1 MASRSDSP
9 ASRISWL
16 RISST
21 FIALLLMVYLLQQ
34 HWAEITDAITR
45 VNSARFALVMGLML
59 ISRLA
64 ISGRW
69 IVLLRAAQVPIT
81 WRKGVRIT
89 LAGVFAS
96 NFLPSTVGGDVARL
110 AGALQAGYD
119 PAVSAASL
127 LVDRLVGLTGMAL
140 AVPLGLQQLLGSGIL
155 QASGSQPILVGL
167 AASGEF
173 AGKLLAWVRSVI
185 ARVIAAVRLW
195 LRHPKALLT
204 SLFFTLLH
212 MLCLFL
218 AMYILLDDLH
228 DPLPF
233 WMIAG
238 LWSLVYVITLV
249 PFTINALGL
258 QEISITFAF
267 SQLGGVSE
275 PHSLM
280 FAVLV
285 RLMSMLASLP
295 GALFLSDV
303 LPGISKAQPL
313 LKKLGR

>member
-1 MASRSDSP
+1 MTSRSDSAP
-9 ASRISWL
+9 PRLSWL
-16 RISST
+16 RLFST
-21 FIALLLMVYLLQQ
+21 ALALILMVYLLQQ

-45 VNSARFALVMGLML
+45 IDPARFALAMGLML
-59 ISRLA
+59 VSRLA
-64 ISGRW
+64 VSGRW
-69 IVLLRAAQVPIT
+69 HVLLRAANVPIT
-81 WRKGVRIT
+81 WRQSIRIT
-89 LAGVFAS
+89 LAGLFAG

-110 AGALQAGYD
+110 AGTLQAGYD
-119 PAVSAASL
+119 SAVSAASL
-127 LVDRLVGLTGMAL
+127 LVDRLVGLAGMAL
-140 AVPLGLQQLLGSGIL
+140 AMPLGVQQLLASGLL
-155 QASGSQPILVGL
+155 QASASSPASSL
-167 AASGEF
+167 AAAGGMG
-173 AGKLLAWVRSVI
+173 GKLLGWIRSVLS
-185 ARVIAAVRLW
+185 RVMEAIRLW
-195 LRHPKALLT
+195 LKHPWALLA
-204 SLFFTLLH
+204 SLFFTLVH
-212 MLCLFL
+212 MACIFL
-218 AMYILLDDLH
+218 AMYILLADLH

-233 WMIAG
+233 WTIAG

-285 RLMSMLASLP
+285 RLLFMLASLP

-313 LKKLGR
+313 LKKFGR

>member
-1 MASRSDSP
+1 
-9 ASRISWL
+9 
-16 RISST
+16 
-21 FIALLLMVYLLQQ
+21 MVYLLQQ

-45 VNSARFALVMGLML
+45 IDPARFALAMGLML
-59 ISRLA
+59 VSRLA
-64 ISGRW
+64 VSGRW
-69 IVLLRAAQVPIT
+69 HVLLRAANVPIT
-81 WRKGVRIT
+81 WRQSVRIT
-89 LAGVFAS
+89 LAGLFAG

-110 AGALQAGYD
+110 AGTLQAGYD
-119 PAVSAASL
+119 SAVSAASL
-127 LVDRLVGLTGMAL
+127 LVDRLVGLVGMAL
-140 AVPLGLQQLLGSGIL
+140 AMPIGVQQLLSSGIL
-155 QASGSQPILVGL
+155 QASVSPPVSGMAAAGGLV
-167 AASGEF
+167 
-173 AGKLLAWVRSVI
+173 GKLLGWMRSVL
-185 ARVIAAVRLW
+185 ARVMDAIRLW
-195 LRHPKALLT
+195 LKHPKALLA
-204 SLFFTLLH
+204 SLFFTLVH
-212 MLCLFL
+212 MACIFL
-218 AMYILLDDLH
+218 AMYILLEDLH

-233 WMIAG
+233 WTIAG

-285 RLMSMLASLP
+285 RLLFMLASLP

-313 LKKLGR
+313 LKKFGR